1 MFSDISPELAS
12 AAANLHEVLNLLP
25 HGLTISDARGIIV
38 YYNDV
43 QAEIDGLRAEEVLG
57 RHICEVYVPAPDNS
71 PTLAAMRTGQ
81 AIYDFFMIYETNQG
95 RLINST
101 HTVLPLFKD
110 GEVIGSLCLISRVPS
125 SDCPA
130 EQSGRQATESV
141 QFSNLIGHSPAF
153 RASINAAMAAADTPS
168 SVLIYG
174 ETGAGKELLARQLH
188 EHSQRAARPYV
199 AINCSA
205 IPATLLEGTLFGSVK
220 GSFTGSQNTPGLF
233 EEADGG
239 TVYLDEVDSMP
250 IDLQPKLLRVI
261 QERKVRRIGS
271 VREVPVDIK
280 LISSFSC
287 DPFDAVRH
295 NRVRADLFYR
305 LGVVIIQIPPLRDR
319 PGDLPGLVSFFIN
332 KHTAILKKRT
342 GGLTPEVMAVLKNY
356 DWPGN
361 VRQLEN
367 VIEGALNMVADG
379 GPIRLDHLPPYLRQA
394 GGAAPGRYGG
404 PAAAN
409 WAPPFP
415 PPPLR
420 ADREFFPPPPPTAF
434 PWPEPAPQPWP
445 DKLTLED
452 LVEALT
458 HSRGSLKN
466 AADSLGLS
474 RQLLAY
480 HLKKHGLNRRRFKT
494 G

>member
-1 MFSDISPELAS
+1 MFENLSPELA
-12 AAANLHEVLNLLP
+12 AAATSLQDVLNYLP
-25 HGLTISDARGIIV
+25 HGLTISDSRGVIV

-43 QAEIDGLRAEEVLG
+43 QAEIDGLRAEDVVG
-57 RHICEVYVPAPDNS
+57 RHICDVYVPSPDNS
-71 PTLAAMRTGQ
+71 PTLAAMRIGQ

-95 RLINST
+95 RMINSS

-110 GEVIGSLCLISRVPS
+110 GQVIGSICLISQVS
-125 SDCPA
+125 SSAGPT
-130 EQSGRQATESV
+130 EKSGGRALESV
-141 QFSNLIGHSPAF
+141 QFSNLIGTSPAF

-188 EHSQRAARPYV
+188 EHSQRSAKPYV

-233 EEADGG
+233 EEAHGG
-239 TVYLDEVDSMP
+239 TIYLDEVDSMP
-250 IDLQPKLLRVI
+250 IDLQPKLLRVL
-261 QERKVRRIGS
+261 QERKVRRIGTIK
-271 VREVPVDIK
+271 EVPVDIK

-287 DPFDAVRH
+287 DPFDAVRN

-305 LGVVIIQIPPLRDR
+305 LGVVIVQIPPLRHR

-342 GGLTPEVMAVLKNY
+342 GGMALEVMAILKNY

-367 VIEGALNMVADG
+367 VIEGALNMISDG
-379 GPIRLDHLPPYLRQA
+379 GLIQLEHLPPYLRQA
-394 GGAAPGRYGG
+394 GKAAPGYYGSE
-404 PAAAN
+404 AAGLRP
-409 WAPPFP
+409 PPFP
-415 PPPLR
+415 PSPGDGR
-420 ADREFFPPPPPTAF
+420 YFPPSDFHHPNPD
-434 PWPEPAPQPWP
+434 PQLQPGA
-445 DKLTLED
+445 LGCED
-452 LVEALT
+452 LIEALT
-458 HSRGSLKN
+458 KSRGSLKN
-466 AADSLGLS
+466 AAASLGIS

-480 HLKKHGLNRRRFKT
+480 HLKKYRLDRKRFKT

>member
-1 MFSDISPELAS
+1 MINNLSPELAS
-12 AAANLHEVLNLLP
+12 SAINLQDVLNLLP
-25 HGLTISDARGIIV
+25 HGLTITDARGIIV

-43 QAEIDGLRAEEVLG
+43 QAEIDDLRAEDVIG
-57 RHICEVYVPAPDNS
+57 RHITEVYVPSPENS
-71 PTLAAMRTGQ
+71 PTLAALRTGQ
-81 AIYDFFMIYETNQG
+81 AIYDFFMIYETNRG
-95 RLINST
+95 RLVNST
-101 HTVLPLFKD
+101 HTSLPLLKD
-110 GEVIGSLCLISRVPS
+110 GEVIGCVCLISRVS
-125 SDCPA
+125 SPAGPA
-130 EQSGRQATESV
+130 ERSGQKALESV
-141 QFSNLIGHSPAF
+141 QFGNLIGNSLAF

-188 EHSQRAARPYV
+188 EHSQRSAKPYV

-239 TVYLDEVDSMP
+239 TIYLDEVDSMP

-261 QERKVRRIGS
+261 QERRVRRIGAIK
-271 VREVPVDIK
+271 EVPVDIK

-287 DPFDAVRH
+287 DPFDAVRN

-305 LGVVIIQIPPLRDR
+305 LGVVIVQIPPLRDR
-319 PGDLPGLVSFFIN
+319 TGDLPGLVSFLIN
-332 KHTAILKKRT
+332 KHTSILKKRT
-342 GGLTPEVMAVLKNY
+342 GGLAPEVMSIFKNY

-367 VIEGALNMVADG
+367 VIEGALNMIQDG
-379 GPIRLDHLPPYLRQA
+379 GLIQLNHLPPYLRQA
-394 GGAAPGRYGG
+394 GSGSSGWYGG
-404 PAAAN
+404 PRGGGG
-409 WAPPFP
+409 WLPPFP
-415 PPPLR
+415 PPLR
-420 ADREFFPPPPPTAF
+420 AGRDDFPPAFFPADQPDQPDR
-434 PWPEPAPQPWP
+434 PWP
-445 DKLTLED
+445 DKLSRED
-452 LVEALT
+452 LAEALT
-458 HSRGSLKN
+458 HSRGSLKI
-466 AADSLGLS
+466 AAARLGLS

-480 HLKKHGLNRRRFKT
+480 HLKKHGLDRRRFKT